1 MLLDNLLCGGMRE
14 DGGTLRWNS
23 TLEELNLGENDLG
36 EVGGRTQTEALRLNA
51 TLTSL
56 NLYLNDMGQGGGWL
70 LAEALR
76 WNSTLT
82 DLRIFGNEPGV
93 GRGTGA
99 GLGTAPRCH
108 AHIAQHFIWTDL
120 GEGGW
125 RSLTEANVAVLLLL
139 LDSSP
144 CFFSGFRT

>member
-56 NLYLNDMGQGGGWL
+56 NLYLNDMGQGGGGCWQRHC
-70 LAEALR
+70 A
-76 WNSTLT
+76 
-82 DLRIFGNEPGV
+82 
-93 GRGTGA
+93 
-99 GLGTAPRCH
+99 GTARSRTF
-108 AHIAQHFIWTDL
+108 AFLVTNWEWA
-120 GEGGW
+120 EG
-125 RSLTEANVAVLLLL
+125 RALA
-139 LDSSP
+139 
-144 CFFSGFRT
+144 